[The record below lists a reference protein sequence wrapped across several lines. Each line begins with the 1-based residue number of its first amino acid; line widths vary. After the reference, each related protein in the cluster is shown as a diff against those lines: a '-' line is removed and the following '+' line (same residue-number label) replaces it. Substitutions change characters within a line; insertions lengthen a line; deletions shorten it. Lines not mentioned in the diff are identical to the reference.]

1 MKVIGDVAFH
11 ERAGV
16 AIETRYVGPELLKRA
31 QRIADAATAK
41 LSSDNFRTP
50 AYKANQAGRFA
61 YVNTTN
67 AHGDNANK
75 ARDALVSSIDA
86 GR

>member
-1 MKVIGDVAFH
+1 MKVIGNVRFH
-11 ERAGV
+11 KRTGV
-16 AIETRYVGPELLKRA
+16 AIETRGVGPELLKRA
-31 QRIADAATAK
+31 QRIADAANAK
-41 LSSDNFRTP
+41 LSPDDFETP

-67 AHGDNANK
+67 MHGDNANR
-75 ARDALVSSIDA
+75 ARDVLVSSIDA